1 MANKKLKCKYCGKV
15 CKNERSLSMHERL
28 CMMNP
33 NRSKSNIE
41 TYNNLADKPKKAS
54 ESENPVSPTRKASR
68 KSSKYASYES
78 AKAFA
83 KTAKIESRRDYFSRY
98 KEFRK
103 QGVINLPSTPEKVY
117 PEWTSWSDFLSRGK
131 CENRFKVDGNKVNY
145 PSYDEA
151 KSIMYKYMVEHGLRL
166 ATYEQFYKEFTK
178 TEEFS
183 RDLFGKIPVAP
194 HMYYRKHGG
203 WKSWDDFLSVQA
215 FDVMGYNE
223 MRELFKEN
231 GIHNFDE
238 MIEFIMAHP
247 EYKISDDI
255 ESSCTIRGDWEG
267 WDKLFGVGE
276 ENKETAHFDVNDED
290 LIKGGKNAKYDY
302 SVVMRVEKPNEPEFL
317 FEKASELIE
326 QLKDAIDAIKEL
338 NANLSKT
345 R

>member
-1 MANKKLKCKYCGKV
+1 MSVLKCKYCGKA
-15 CKNERSLSMHERL
+15 CKNKLSLATHERL
-28 CMMNP
+28 CSMNP
-33 NRSKSNIE
+33 DRQESNLHK
-41 TYNNLADKPKKAS
+41 YNMKRGADMQPK
-54 ESENPVSPTRKASR
+54 PTRRGR
-68 KSSKYASYES
+68 KLGKYASYERAS
-78 AKAFA
+78 AFA
-83 KTAKIESRRDYFSRY
+83 KTAKIESRRDYFNRY

-103 QGVINLPSTPEKVY
+103 QGVINLPSNPEKFY
-117 PEWTSWSDFLSRGK
+117 KEWTSWSDFLSTGK
-131 CENRFKVDGNKVNY
+131 FENRFKVDSKNTNY

-151 KSIMYKYMVEHGLRL
+151 KSILYKYMVEHGLRL
-166 ATYEQFYKEFTK
+166 TTFEQFYKEFTK
-178 TEEFS
+178 TDEFS
-183 RDLFGKIPVAP
+183 RDLLGKIPVAP

-203 WKSWDDFLSVQA
+203 WKNWDDFLSVKA

-231 GIHNFDE
+231 CIHNFDE

-267 WDKLFGVGE
+267 WDKLFGVE
-276 ENKETAHFDVNDED
+276 EKHTE
-290 LIKGGKNAKYDY
+290 AKQP
-302 SVVMRVEKPNEPEFL
+302 STVKVEPEQHL

-345 R
+345 K